1 MNNPQS
7 PLSEPLRRAIVESG
21 IPYLQ
26 LQEQTGIERSS
37 ISRFVTG
44 KRSLRL
50 DLADRLAAFFRLTL
64 TAPKATGHRKGRPST
79 SPPPRPQV
87 PR

>member
-1 MNNPQS
+1 MNTDATIGNMNSRHS

-26 LQEQTGIERSS
+26 LQERTGIERSS

-50 DLADRLAAFFRLTL
+50 DLADKLAAYFGLTI
-64 TAPKATGHRKGRPST
+64 TAPKAAGRRMGRP
-79 SPPPRPQV
+79 
-87 PR
+87 

>member
-1 MNNPQS
+1 MEKPSS

-26 LQEQTGIERSS
+26 IQEKTGIERSS

-50 DLADRLAAFFRLTL
+50 DLADKLAAYFGLILKPGREELR
-64 TAPKATGHRKGRPST
+64 RKGTP
-79 SPPPRPQV
+79 
-87 PR
+87 

>member
-1 MNNPQS
+1 MSDQHS

-50 DLADRLAAFFRLTL
+50 DLADKLAAYFGLTL
-64 TAPKATGHRKGRPST
+64 SAPKAANRRKGRP
-79 SPPPRPQV
+79 
-87 PR
+87 